1 MSEEIEDR
9 IIKLLRVAQGNANE
23 NESQNAMLLAQKL
36 ADAHNIEMGALST
49 GTGGKRAD
57 KKLSKGLYKYQRTLY
72 EQMALLNHCKYWFS
86 PAKRQGE
93 KFEIRVLGSKVNV
106 TVTQNLC
113 DYFED
118 VTNKA
123 VRERFDKK
131 SYFSKD
137 AHAFRHGMV
146 DRLVE
151 RMKDRRAEEE
161 ATRKREK
168 DEQEARMRHPAAAT
182 ENAIV
187 LIDDVALRK
196 ERLNYDYLNGE
207 GAWDALQ
214 ARRQEVELHNQ
225 KWREERQRRREQE
238 EREQEEANRQYEAWV
253 AANPEEH
260 RRQQEQERREEE
272 KRLTRQRVANE
283 LSERARQKRIDR
295 YGYDPKEYRSTPVR
309 TKADIS
315 DNPLYWA
322 GQHEANDVGL
332 DSQLD
337 TDTPELLS

>member
-1 MSEEIEDR
+1 MSEDIEDR

-57 KKLSKGLYKYQRTLY
+57 KKLAKGLYKYQRTLY

-123 VRERFDKK
+123 VRERFEKRQ
-131 SYFSKD
+131 YFSKD

-161 ATRKREK
+161 VARKREK

-182 ENAIV
+182 ENAVV
-187 LIDDVALRK
+187 LIDDVALRE
-196 ERLNYDYLNGE
+196 ERLNYDYLHGD

-214 ARRQEVELHNQ
+214 QEKRALTEHRQ
-225 KWREERQRRREQE
+225 KWHEEQRAKREKADQE
-238 EREQEEANRQYEAWV
+238 YAAWV
-253 AANPEEH
+253 VANPEEH

-272 KRLTRQRVANE
+272 KRQTRQRVANE
-283 LSERARQKRIDR
+283 LSERARQKRIDQ

-309 TKADIS
+309 IKADIS
-315 DNPLYWA
+315 DNAAYWA
-322 GQHEANDVGL
+322 GQHKANDVGL

-337 TDTPELLS
+337 ADTPELLT